1 MAKISKTVV
10 DADLRS
16 RVFANAIFD
25 KNDEIQ
31 WVEGSSKK
39 TRYFRTDKYVNKA
52 VDYHNRLYPED
63 IWKVRRC
70 LIVEDVPDNGCI

>member
-1 MAKISKTVV
+1 MIRETIYV
-10 DADLRS
+10 
-16 RVFANAIFD
+16 AIN

-31 WVEGSSKK
+31 WIEGSSKK

-52 VDYHNRLYPED
+52 VDYHNKLYPED

-70 LIVEDVPDNGCI
+70 LIVEDAPDNGCI

>member
-1 MAKISKTVV
+1 MKKQMKNQGQGEKIIRETIYV
-10 DADLRS
+10 
-16 RVFANAIFD
+16 AIN

-52 VDYHNRLYPED
+52 VDYHNEYNPDD